1 MMRLVFT
8 LTAALILTACSEAPA
23 PEQPPAAGT
32 AETTA
37 APGAN
42 PADVPLTNSPVAGVT
57 LKEIESN
64 GITMRIAEAGTPNGR
79 TVLFAHG
86 FPESWYSWRHQL
98 KGLSALG
105 FHVVAP
111 DMRGYGGTDKPE
123 DVEDYNI
130 FELAADMVG
139 ILDALG
145 VDQAHMVGHDW
156 GAPVASHTVLTYPDR
171 FKSLTLMSVPYG
183 PRSEYPP
190 LDAMREF
197 AGENFQYMVY
207 HNEPGGVAEA
217 EYEANTRD
225 FLSRLYLSPD
235 SPRAEPEVTDPRRAA
250 GGWIPR
256 LGAPLGLPDWL
267 TQEDLDYYVA
277 EFEASGFRGGVNYYR
292 TLNINWTMT
301 GELDNFTIT
310 QPTLFIAGEQDLVIS
325 GANADDIRARMAP
338 LVPNLEDVVLI
349 PRIGH
354 WVQQEAAAQTNGRM
368 AQFLISVESALS
380 GG

>member
-1 MMRLVFT
+1 MMRLVIT
-8 LTAALILTACSEAPA
+8 LTAALVLSACSDAPA
-23 PEQPPAAGT
+23 PEQPAEENPAA
-32 AETTA
+32 ATTSPA
-37 APGAN
+37 ANAG
-42 PADVPLTNSPVAGVT
+42 DVPLTNSPVAGVT

-98 KGLSALG
+98 EGLSALG

-123 DVEDYNI
+123 DVEAYNL

-145 VDQAHMVGHDW
+145 VDKAHMVGHDW

-183 PRSEYPP
+183 PRSEQPP
-190 LDAMREF
+190 LDAMRQF

-217 EYEANTRD
+217 EYDANPRA

-235 SPRAEPEVTDPRRAA
+235 SPREAPEVTDPRRAA

-256 LGAPLGLPDWL
+256 LGAPKGLPDWL
-267 TQEDLDYYVA
+267 TQADLDYYVA

-292 TLNINWTMT
+292 TLNLNWEMT
-301 GELDNFTIT
+301 GDLDSYTIT
-310 QPTLFIAGEQDLVIS
+310 QPTFFIAGELDLVIN
-325 GANADDIRARMAP
+325 GASADDIRARMSP
-338 LVPNLEDVVLI
+338 LVPNLGDVVLI
-349 PRIGH
+349 PGVGH
-354 WVQQEAAAQTNGRM
+354 WVQQEAAAQTNGRL
-368 AQFLISVESALS
+368 AQFLLSVESSL
-380 GG
+380 